1 MSKRKKQRV
10 GAPGR
15 QVRITKVV
23 YRRPTD
29 VEALA
34 NCLIE
39 VVMQADPAD
48 IEAWAEAGRELRERL
63 ELDEPRADD
72 QDDQPAA

>member
-1 MSKRKKQRV
+1 MSKRKKKRV
-10 GAPGR
+10 GAHGR
-15 QVRITKVV
+15 QVRIVKVV

-39 VVMQADPAD
+39 VVMNADPAD
-48 IEAWAEAGRELRERL
+48 VEAWAEAGREIRERV
-63 ELDEPRADD
+63 ELDESHADD
-72 QDDQPAA
+72 QNDQLAA